1 MVKPTCLSRVFL
13 DHIAQDCVLFTT
25 IHAYVIFEGKKRED
39 KDYCFKIRQ
48 VFDSRLSYSLLAWVR
63 HFPSSS
69 I

>member
-1 MVKPTCLSRVFL
+1 MVKTPCLSRVFL
-13 DHIAQDCVLFTT
+13 DHVAQDCVLFT
-25 IHAYVIFEGKKRED
+25 IHECVVFEGRKRED

-48 VFDSRLSYSLLAWVR
+48 IFDSRLSSSVLAWVR